1 MNVTKETTLNHYDP
15 HKKIMCPECGHDI
28 IVIINRENF
37 KCNECQH
44 TFSLAEAYG
53 EKRESVLGEFV
64 NYGFSIKEPD
74 DHILELYHRDKR
86 IAQFNQSA
94 VTPEIIQTGCR
105 NYLASISR

>member
-1 MNVTKETTLNHYDP
+1 MNVTKETTERYDP

-53 EKRESVLGEFV
+53 EIRESVLGEYQ
-64 NYGFSIKEPD
+64 NYGFSLKPATD
-74 DHILELYHRDKR
+74 NKLELYHKDKR
-86 IAQFNQSA
+86 IAVFNQL
-94 VTPEIIQTGCR
+94 VMPTVIQEGCR
-105 NYLASISR
+105 NYLASILRG